1 MRKPSENTLIP
12 RRCYAANSL
21 VVKSSRLIA
30 FALCAVACLFICAP
44 ARATHI
50 SEIPTAPRSGSGG
63 SSHRA
68 LDGSARSGGG
78 PVGSVRFAIQS
89 RELTSLAR
97 ALKTEE
103 EARQNADLQSA
114 SGSDAD
120 PPPAYTRLARFAKS
134 YAKGELGARAALA
147 LGYDDYNNGRYT
159 QARAWL
165 DLAKPEKLLPDYVLF
180 WSAQVD
186 RNLNNNAAALDQLQ
200 SLRQN
205 YPQSVMLPLAV
216 QAYAETAIALTEPQ
230 QALDALASAKDIDE
244 NPTLLFLRAQA
255 HEQANDQIAAAGD
268 YLEVYD
274 RFPLST
280 QADEAGQKVA
290 LFKSSM
296 GSAFPQPPASEQ
308 LLRANILFEAHNWQ
322 DAENAYT
329 NALPSLSGS
338 DADVAQ
344 LHIADCKVQ
353 LGGDPSLLASV
364 QFQTPEVDAERLYD
378 LSQAY
383 RSVKD
388 ETNMLAVLAKLQS
401 SDSQSSWTEHTLFA
415 VGNYYWVKLDRDHA
429 AADYQQVADKFPAS
443 DDAINA
449 QWRVAWTA
457 YMDRSADADSLIGK
471 FLADHPD
478 SIYTPDALYWLGRLA
493 EQKRKRPEARAYFRK
508 LQERFPNS
516 YFALHAST
524 PLRVL
529 GRGRVAVLP
538 VLDSIPRIPPEREIL
553 KSVPA
558 AAIPYVQ
565 RSIAL
570 ETIAFDDSAM
580 LELRAAYDATGAAAL
595 ELDLA
600 RVATNGEHYDS
611 AMAAIRSVY
620 PSIESRAFASAPR
633 DAWTFAFPLPY
644 GAQIRS
650 AARRTGSDPMLIAGL
665 IHQESAFDKNAHS
678 YANAFGLMQLVPETA
693 DRYARQLRLEFSED
707 RLLDAPYN
715 LRLGCTYF
723 GELMRS
729 FHSAEAALAA
739 YNAGEDR
746 VTLWQTGQKY
756 AELPEFV
763 ESIPFSQTRE
773 YVEIVMRNAAIYR
786 RLYGG
791 RAAK

>member
-1 MRKPSENTLIP
+1 M
-12 RRCYAANSL
+12 
-21 VVKSSRLIA
+21 VKSFRLIA
-30 FALCAVACLFICAP
+30 FVLCAAVCLFICTS
-44 ARATHI
+44 ARAMCI
-50 SEIPTAPRSGSGG
+50 SEVAGAARSASGRD
-63 SSHRA
+63 SHRA
-68 LDGSARSGGG
+68 AANNARSGEG
-78 PVGSVRFAIQS
+78 PVGSVRFAVQS

-97 ALKTEE
+97 ALKKEE
-103 EARQNADLQSA
+103 EARQESTGGTAQE
-114 SGSDAD
+114 SDAD
-120 PPPAYTRLARFAKS
+120 PPPAYGRLAKFAKS
-134 YAKGELGARAALA
+134 HSKEELGSRAALA

-165 DLAKPEKLLPDYVLF
+165 DLAKPEELLPDYVLF

-205 YPQSVMLPLAV
+205 YPQSVMLPLAL
-216 QAYAETAIALTEPQ
+216 QAYAETAIALNQPQ

-244 NPTLLFLRAQA
+244 NPTILFLRAQA
-255 HEQANDQIAAAGD
+255 HEQANDQIVAAGD

-290 LFKSSM
+290 LLKSSM
-296 GSAFPQPPASEQ
+296 GSAFPQALASEQ
-308 LLRANILFEAHNWQ
+308 FLRANILFAAHNWQ
-322 DAENAYT
+322 DAETAYT
-329 NALPSLSGS
+329 DALPALSGP
-338 DADVAQ
+338 DADLAN

-353 LGGDPSLLASV
+353 LGGDPNLLASA

-383 RSVKD
+383 RSAKKD
-388 ETNMLAVLAKLQS
+388 ETNMLATLAQLQS
-401 SDSQSSWTEHTLFA
+401 RDPQSSWTERTLFA

-429 AADYQQVADKFPAS
+429 AAEYQQVADKFPAS

-493 EQKRKRPEARAYFRK
+493 EQKRHLPEARAYFRK

-611 AMAAIRSVY
+611 AMAAIRSIY

-644 GAQIRS
+644 AAQIRS

-665 IHQESAFDKNAHS
+665 IHQESAFDKSAHS

-693 DRYARQLRLEFSED
+693 DRYARQLRLGFSED
-707 RLLDAPYN
+707 RLLEPAYN
-715 LRLGCTYF
+715 LRLGSTYF